1 MLLPTDLEGVP
12 TMNKTL
18 TKDAQGFYVKNVPTS
33 KE

>member
-18 TKDAQGFYVKNVPTS
+18 TKDAQGFYV
-33 KE
+33 